1 MREFSF
7 EKLIVWEKSK
17 LLAIEVYNIT
27 KAFPIEERFGLTSQ
41 MRRCSISVSSNIAEG
56 SGRNS
61 NKDKARFTEIAFS
74 SLMELLNQLII
85 TKDLQLINDDTYSE
99 LRLKT
104 EEIGR
109 MLNALRKAQLNS

>member
-17 LLAIEVYNIT
+17 LLAIEVYNFT
-27 KAFPIEERFGLTSQ
+27 KTFPIEERFGLTSQ

-61 NKDKARFTEIAFS
+61 NKDKVRFTEIAFS

-85 TKDLQLINDDTYSE
+85 TKDLHLINDDTYSE

-109 MLNALRKAQLNS
+109 MLNALRKAN

>member
-7 EKLIVWEKSK
+7 EKLIVWEKSRQ
-17 LLAIEVYNIT
+17 LAVEVYKIT
-27 KAFPIEERFGLTSQ
+27 KDFPTEERFGLTSQ
-41 MRRCSISVSSNIAEG
+41 IRRCSISVSSNIAEG

-61 NKDKARFTEIAFS
+61 NKDKVRFTEIAFS

-85 TKDLQLINDDTYSE
+85 TQDLQLIDKDTYFE
-99 LRLKT
+99 LRLQI

-109 MLNALRKAQLNS
+109 MLNALRKTQLNS